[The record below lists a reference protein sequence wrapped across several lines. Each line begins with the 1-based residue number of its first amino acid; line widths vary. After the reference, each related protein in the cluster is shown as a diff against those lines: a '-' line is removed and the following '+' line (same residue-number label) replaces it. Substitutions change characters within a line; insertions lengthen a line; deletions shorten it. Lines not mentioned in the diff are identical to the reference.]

1 MFVQAAH
8 GTAIGSPRPQGA
20 LRICLINKDFTR
32 DARTM
37 IETGRSFAVAS
48 IMRLTGPGVDA
59 TEGTILGVASVDELG
74 DGRLNRAR
82 RYI

>member
-20 LRICLINKDFTR
+20 LRVCLINNDFTR

-37 IETGRSFAVAS
+37 IATGRSFTVAS
-48 IMRLTGPGVDA
+48 IMRLTGSGADA
-59 TEGTILGVASVDELG
+59 TDGTMLGVASVDEWG